1 MKRPKRDYVIQSVD
15 NALCLLES
23 FQSEEELGVTEL
35 SRRLGVHK
43 NNVFRLLATLEERGY
58 IEQTPTS
65 DRYRLSV
72 ACLELGQ
79 AFVRGRHLL
88 REARPMLD
96 GLAHE
101 VHETAHLAVLR
112 EFEVIYLAGEQP
124 DQLLCASLR
133 VGRRAPSHCTAPGK
147 VLLGCASEAL
157 RDAYERHIAGGGP
170 LLASTPATII
180 DGFKLHEH
188 LRVVASQGFAV
199 DLEECEVDVSSAAA
213 PVYDGTTRLVAAVP
227 VSGPAVRLGQERLLR
242 SVVPKVVAC
251 AEHLSARLGY
261 AVASDPRDGSKAVE
275 KSHESA
281 AVFPRV

>member
-58 IEQTPTS
+58 IEQTPTR

-88 REARPMLD
+88 REAQPMLG

-124 DQLLCASLR
+124 DGLLCASLR
-133 VGRRAPSHCTAPGK
+133 VGRRAPAHCTAPGK
-147 VLLGCASEAL
+147 VLLGCASQAL
-157 RDAYERHIAGGGP
+157 RDAYDLHIAGGGP
-170 LLASTPATII
+170 LLAPTPATIV
-180 DGFKLHEH
+180 DCLKLHEH
-188 LRVVASQGFAV
+188 LRAVASQGFAIDV
-199 DLEECEVDVSSAAA
+199 EECEAHVSSAAA
-213 PVYDGTTRLVAAVP
+213 PVYDGTMRLVAAVS
-227 VSGPAVRLGQERLLR
+227 VSGPAVRLPQDWLLR

-261 AVASDPRDGSKAVE
+261 AVASGPRDSSKATKITRE
-275 KSHESA
+275 RA
-281 AVFPRV
+281 AVFSRS